1 MLNFL
6 TEKMTVRI
14 HLAAFL
20 SLCGLFCSCVNQ
32 DYDLS
37 KPIDTSINI
46 KGDISLPIGSSEFIK
61 IGDFLKIEEGAQGI
75 QCDEATGDY
84 FLGVAPEENFSTDFR
99 VDDISIGKLQQAN
112 DVNISL
118 PTSGFTSSTSP
129 AGISL
134 FSSLPAFTYSLP
146 SDTKMSVSLDQAFEE
161 ESIVDIKEMVTDAP
175 ASLRFNI
182 STGAVELCAG
192 MQIVFPQYLTVSK
205 KDASDSRFSISGNT
219 LRIDTPIKV
228 TKGISSSIDLNITG
242 IDFSKMTS
250 GMGLVTVEGKRK
262 IVIND
267 NVSVSGDVKID
278 PADFTS
284 IPSQGSL
291 SLTINIVMNDIAV
304 KSVTAKLN
312 TSYNIDNQKFE
323 LGELPEFLSGENI
336 SLDIWNP
343 VIGFTIDNKTPF
355 KASIAATLK
364 AYAKAQAAPYAS
376 LSIGG
381 EGSEEI
387 LLEKGVSRIFISRQ
401 GTHSGAQQG
410 DRDIRKTEIAE
421 ILSQIPSSIGIE
433 DIAIQ
438 SDADEY
444 VTIETNRNYTCS
456 IDYSFDA
463 TLAFGRNFRLEYTPE
478 DIKGLAGSLGL
489 GENMDLNVTSL
500 ALKFNM
506 TSTIP
511 VDFDL
516 SAVPVDTEGN
526 VIAGA
531 EVTVDGTIKAG
542 RTDAESISPIVLTV
556 SASNDA
562 LKTLDGIRLTL
573 SGSSNETSEGIA
585 LNREQGIRLTDIKAR
600 LVGEFTTNLK

>member
-6 TEKMTVRI
+6 TGKMTVQI

-20 SLCGLFCSCVNQ
+20 ALCGLLCSCVNQ

-61 IGDFLKIEEGAQGI
+61 IGDFLEIDENTQGI
-75 QCDEATGDY
+75 QCNENGDY
-84 FLGVAPEENFSTDFR
+84 FLSIAPSEAFSADFKFES
-99 VDDISIGKLQQAN
+99 ISIGKLQQTG
-112 DVNISL
+112 DVIVSIPTTGFIPTIS
-118 PTSGFTSSTSP
+118 PS
-129 AGISL
+129 GISL
-134 FSSLPAFTYSLP
+134 FASVPAFTYSLP
-146 SDTKMSVSLDQAFEE
+146 SGTKMNVSLDRSFEE

-355 KASIAATLK
+355 KASIAANLK
-364 AYAKAQAAPYAS
+364 AYAKAQSTPYAS

-381 EGSEEI
+381 EGSDRI

-401 GTHSGAQQG
+401 GTHPDAQPE
-410 DRDIRKTEIAE
+410 DKDIKKEEIAD
-421 ILSQIPSSIGIE
+421 ILSQIPASLGIE
-433 DIAIQ
+433 DIAVK

-444 VTIETNRNYTCS
+444 VTVDLNGNYACS
-456 IDYSFDA
+456 SKYSFYA
-463 TLAFGRNFRLEYTPE
+463 PLAFGRNFRLEYTPE

-506 TSTIP
+506 TNTIP
-511 VDFDL
+511 VDFNL
-516 SAVPVDTEGN
+516 SAVPVDAEGN
-526 VIAGA
+526 VLTEAK
-531 EVTVDGTIKAG
+531 VTVEGTIKGG
-542 RTDAESISPIVLTV
+542 RTDSESVSPIALTI
-556 SASNDA
+556 SASNEA
-562 LKTLDGIRLTL
+562 LKKLDGIRLTV
-573 SGSSNETSEGIA
+573 SGSSKEAYEGIA
-585 LNREQGIRLTDIKAR
+585 LNKEQGIRLTDIKAR
-600 LVGEFTTNLK
+600 LVGEFTTTLN

>member
-1 MLNFL
+1 
-6 TEKMTVRI
+6 MTVRI

-20 SLCGLFCSCVNQ
+20 ALCGLFCSCVNQ

-61 IGDFLKIEEGAQGI
+61 IGNFLKIDENTQGI
-75 QCDEATGDY
+75 QCNENGDY
-84 FLGVAPEENFSTDFR
+84 FLSIAPSEAFSADFKFES
-99 VDDISIGKLQQAN
+99 ISIGKLQQTG
-112 DVNISL
+112 DVIVSIPTTGSTQTIS
-118 PTSGFTSSTSP
+118 PS
-129 AGISL
+129 GISL
-134 FSSLPAFTYSLP
+134 FASTQAFTYPLP

-364 AYAKAQAAPYAS
+364 AYAKAQATPYAS

-600 LVGEFTTNLK
+600 LVGGFTTNLK

>member
-1 MLNFL
+1 
-6 TEKMTVRI
+6 MTVRI

-20 SLCGLFCSCVNQ
+20 ALCGLFCSCVNQ

-61 IGDFLKIEEGAQGI
+61 IGNFLKIDENTQGI
-75 QCDEATGDY
+75 QCNENGDY
-84 FLGVAPEENFSTDFR
+84 FLSIAPSEAFSADFKFES
-99 VDDISIGKLQQAN
+99 ISIGKLQQTG
-112 DVNISL
+112 DVIVSIPTTGSTQTIS
-118 PTSGFTSSTSP
+118 PS
-129 AGISL
+129 GISL
-134 FSSLPAFTYSLP
+134 FASTQAFTYPLP

-364 AYAKAQAAPYAS
+364 AYAKAQATPYAS

-562 LKTLDGIRLTL
+562 LKTLDGIRLTV